1 MTFKSHGISSYFILE
16 TDDYIQ
22 NRFYSKYYQTKKIV
36 SDILASSVN
45 PSQIRLLLSFGN
57 VDINEQFLFFITENL
72 RVLCLHGM
80 HQGSINKI
88 FHCILTK
95 NQIKC
100 LRINQEFD
108 ITHEDE
114 IDRFLIDFIEIG
126 LFIYFTTLFL
136 GNSKAFSVYALY
148 IA

>member
-1 MTFKSHGISSYFILE
+1 
-16 TDDYIQ
+16 
-22 NRFYSKYYQTKKIV
+22 
-36 SDILASSVN
+36 
-45 PSQIRLLLSFGN
+45 
-57 VDINEQFLFFITENL
+57 
-72 RVLCLHGM
+72 M

-88 FHCILTK
+88 FQRILTN

-100 LRINQEFD
+100 LCINQEFD
-108 ITHEDE
+108 IPYEDE
-114 IDRFLIDFIEIG
+114 IDRSLIDFIEIG